1 MRLLL
6 DTHSFLWFIAGH
18 QNLSER
24 ARNIILDSD
33 NNVLLSIASLWEIT
47 IKYGLKKLTLA
58 EPFDVLIPEQ
68 ITRNEFEILPIEL
81 SHLGELLKL
90 EPHHRD
96 PFDRMLIAQAII
108 ENLTV
113 ITNDSAFKKYPVI
126 TDW

>member
-24 ARNIILDSD
+24 AKNMILDPGNS
-33 NNVLLSIASLWEIT
+33 VLVSIASLWEIA
-47 IKYGLKKLTLA
+47 IKHGLKKLTLA

-68 ITRNEFEILPIEL
+68 IDRNGFEVLPIEL
-81 SHLGELLKL
+81 SHLGEIIKL
-90 EPHHRD
+90 ESHHRD
-96 PFDRMLIAQAII
+96 PFDRILIAQAIV
-108 ENLTV
+108 EDLAV
-113 ITNDSAFKKYPVI
+113 ITNDAVFEKYPVK